1 MLIQILVVPDTKKT
15 LADGAI
21 EPWAKSK
28 FLYYAQTLSSL
39 SKHYKFTLDTPW
51 KKLTKE
57 VRDII
62 LFGSHDDEIKFS
74 YDDGHEKYSTKKNI

>member
-1 MLIQILVVPDTKKT
+1 MTLNLVVPNGKKS

-39 SKHYKFTLDTPW
+39 SKHFKII
-51 KKLTKE
+51 KE
-57 VRDII
+57 GI
-62 LFGSHDDEIKFS
+62 L
-74 YDDGHEKYSTKKNI
+74 KNIFSSLHSIYS